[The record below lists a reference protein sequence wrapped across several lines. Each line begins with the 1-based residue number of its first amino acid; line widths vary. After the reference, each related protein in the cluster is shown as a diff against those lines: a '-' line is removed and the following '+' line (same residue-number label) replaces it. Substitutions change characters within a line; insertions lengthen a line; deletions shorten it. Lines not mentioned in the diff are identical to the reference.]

1 MQNAK
6 SHLYF
11 AESPRLFFNLSSEL
25 FWWVV
30 RPDWSQSCRIWH
42 TYQTYQKVIAQLQ
55 KPTFLCDWF
64 YVFYPSDKGNNWP
77 PLRTIQERKLLIT
90 TSQALKKKMMMRT
103 ANQARNGES
112 PAILEDQRKKESIVL
127 IKNASKMRI
136 VMIPFSNCVLL
147 VTVLPRIAQ
156 VIQIVHADP
165 NVTLKP
171 TSVEVILNH
180 FKESNT
186 FSLGKFS

>member
-1 MQNAK
+1 
-6 SHLYF
+6 
-11 AESPRLFFNLSSEL
+11 
-25 FWWVV
+25 
-30 RPDWSQSCRIWH
+30 
-42 TYQTYQKVIAQLQ
+42 
-55 KPTFLCDWF
+55 
-64 YVFYPSDKGNNWP
+64 
-77 PLRTIQERKLLIT
+77 
-90 TSQALKKKMMMRT
+90 MMRT

-112 PAILEDQRKKESIVL
+112 PAILEDQRKKESIL
-127 IKNASKMRI
+127 IKNASKMMT

-156 VIQIVHADP
+156 VIQIVQADP

>member
-1 MQNAK
+1 
-6 SHLYF
+6 
-11 AESPRLFFNLSSEL
+11 
-25 FWWVV
+25 
-30 RPDWSQSCRIWH
+30 
-42 TYQTYQKVIAQLQ
+42 
-55 KPTFLCDWF
+55 
-64 YVFYPSDKGNNWP
+64 
-77 PLRTIQERKLLIT
+77 
-90 TSQALKKKMMMRT
+90 
-103 ANQARNGES
+103 
-112 PAILEDQRKKESIVL
+112 
-127 IKNASKMRI
+127 MRI

-156 VIQIVHADP
+156 VIQIVQADP

>member
-1 MQNAK
+1 M
-6 SHLYF
+6 H
-11 AESPRLFFNLSSEL
+11 
-25 FWWVV
+25 
-30 RPDWSQSCRIWH
+30 
-42 TYQTYQKVIAQLQ
+42 
-55 KPTFLCDWF
+55 
-64 YVFYPSDKGNNWP
+64 
-77 PLRTIQERKLLIT
+77 IQENAFVLTVI
-90 TSQALKKKMMMRT
+90 LKKKMMMRT

-112 PAILEDQRKKESIVL
+112 PAILEDQRKKESIL

-156 VIQIVHADP
+156 VIQIVQADP